1 MNPGGDGGGGLTATA
16 QVCGSCGAPSSPTAK
31 FCGECGARL
40 TRTTQSAEYKQV
52 TVLFADVVHS
62 MDIAAAVG
70 AERLRE
76 IMAELADCC
85 AAVVQH
91 FGGTVDKF
99 TGDGIM
105 AVFGAPVALEDHAV
119 RACLAGLGIQ
129 EQAKRLAVGVRD
141 RDGVELALRVGL
153 NSGQVIAGEIGS
165 GPFGYTAIGEQVG
178 MAQRMEAAAPPGG
191 VMLSGSTAR
200 LVEHAVILGD
210 PEMVGIK
217 GAVSP
222 VAARRLVA
230 IADHQARRSSEPTL
244 VGRRWELSTIAAILD
259 EAVDGAGSVVNVA
272 GPPGIGKSRLVR
284 EAAAIAAARGMEVMT
299 THCESHARDIPFH
312 ALARLLR
319 AGTQTTDL
327 DAEAARAQIRNRFR
341 DADPEDLVLFEDLLR
356 VRDPADVLPGIAA
369 DARRRRLTALINSAS
384 LDRGDPALYVIE
396 DAQWIDEA
404 SESMLA
410 DFLAVI
416 PRTPSVSL
424 ITCRPE
430 YRGALARVSGAH
442 TIALRPLSDAH
453 AAELATELLGA
464 DPSVA
469 SLAATV
475 AERAAGNPFFAE
487 EMVRDLAERGVLNGQ
502 LGAYQLRSQTADA
515 SVPATLQAAI
525 GARID
530 RLEST
535 AKRTINAASVI
546 GSVFDDDS
554 LKVFDEELDV
564 AALIEAELVDQVKFS
579 PRAAYAFRHPM
590 IRSVAYESQLKSDR
604 AQLHRRLGAA
614 IDQTDENASLI
625 AQHHEAAGDL
635 RAAFEWHMRAGT
647 WSNNRDNTAA
657 QTSWRSA
664 QMVADR
670 LAEHEP
676 DRVTMRIAPRTMLC
690 ATVVRSSGSFV
701 EAGFDELRDLCIAAG
716 DERSLAIGM
725 AGRVLELFF
734 QGRRREASQLA
745 TEHARLLESIGE
757 PTLTIALLGSAASIK
772 HETGEISEVLRL
784 AQRVIDLAHGDA
796 TKGPLQS
803 GSPLS
808 ISTALRGLA
817 RAYLGIGGWKD
828 DFRQA
833 VTMARPFEAVARTGA
848 MFHADIVATIN
859 GVVLPDETTLCET
872 AETLALAEESGE
884 DVALGLARAN
894 RGVALAY
901 GEDTSRE
908 LAVQLLAETRESAVQ
923 GRYSVT
929 GIQTADIV
937 LAQERMIAGDL
948 DGAIEVSRV
957 TADHLLDEGGLVWMP
972 AVTAVLVEALL
983 RRGRAEDFGEA
994 RQAVDRL
1001 AAAPMEPGLAVRD
1014 IFLLRLEALLARSRG
1029 DEVVY
1034 RNTRNRYRE
1043 MANAL
1048 GFEGHM
1054 KYAEAMP

>member
-1 MNPGGDGGGGLTATA
+1 MRVDPGGDGGGGLTATA
-16 QVCGSCGAPSSPTAK
+16 QVCGSCGAQSSPTAK

-129 EQAKRLAVGVRD
+129 EQAKRLAVGVHD

-165 GPFGYTAIGEQVG
+165 GPFGYTTIGEQVG
-178 MAQRMEAAAPPGG
+178 MAQRMEAVAPPGG
-191 VMLSGSTAR
+191 VMLSESTAR

-210 PEMVGIK
+210 PEMVDIK

-222 VAARRLVA
+222 VAARRLLA
-230 IADHQARRSSEPTL
+230 IADHRARRSSEPTL

-259 EAVDGAGSVVNVA
+259 EAVDGAGCVVNVA

-430 YRGALARVSGAH
+430 YRGALTRVSGAH

-453 AAELATELLGA
+453 AAELAAELLGA

-502 LGAYQLRSQTADA
+502 LGTYQLRSQAADA

-530 RLEST
+530 RLEPA
-535 AKRTINAASVI
+535 AKRTLNAASVI
-546 GSVFDDDS
+546 GTVFDDEV
-554 LKVFDEELDV
+554 LKALHDDV
-564 AALIEAELVDQVKFS
+564 DVDPLIEAELVDKVRFS
-579 PRAAYAFRHPM
+579 PRPGYAFRHPM
-590 IRSVAYESQLKSDR
+590 IRSVAYESQLRSDR
-604 AQLHRRLGAA
+604 AQLHGRLATA
-614 IDQTDENASLI
+614 IKQTDENASLI
-625 AQHHEAAGDL
+625 AQHYEAAGDL
-635 RAAFEWHMRAGT
+635 RTAFEWHMRAGA
-647 WSNNRDNTAA
+647 WLNNRDNTAA
-657 QTSWRSA
+657 HTSWRNA
-664 QMVADR
+664 QSVADQ
-670 LAEHEP
+670 LPADEP
-676 DRVTMRIAPRTMLC
+676 DRVTMRIAPRTLLC
-690 ATVVRSSGSFV
+690 ATVVRSSGSRV
-701 EAGFDELRDLCIAAG
+701 ESGFDELRDLCIAAG
-716 DERSLAIGM
+716 DKRSLAIGM

-734 QGRRREASQLA
+734 HARRREASQLA
-745 TEHARLLESIGE
+745 TEHAALLESIGD
-757 PTLTIALLGSAASIK
+757 PTLTIAVLGAAASVK

-784 AQRVIDLAHGDA
+784 AQRVIDLAHGDP
-796 TKGPLQS
+796 TMGGTLQS

-808 ISTALRGLA
+808 IATALHGLA
-817 RAYLGIGGWKD
+817 RSYLGIGGWKD
-828 DFRQA
+828 DFRRA

-859 GVVLPDETTLCET
+859 GIVLPDETTLRET
-872 AETLALAEESGE
+872 AESLTLAEQSGE
-884 DVALGLARAN
+884 DVALGLARCN
-894 RGVALAY
+894 RAVALVH
-901 GEDTSRE
+901 GEGTSRE
-908 LAVQLLAETRESAVQ
+908 LGVELLAETRATAVQ
-923 GRYSVT
+923 GGYSMT
-929 GIQTADIV
+929 GIQTIDVV
-937 LAQERMIAGDL
+937 LAQERLMSRDL
-948 DGAIEVSRV
+948 NAAIELSRV
-957 TADHLLDEGGLVWMP
+957 TADHLFDEGGLVGCRQSPRCWWRHCCDV
-972 AVTAVLVEALL
+972 AVPKISEKHGRRSTGWPPRPWNQALL
-983 RRGRAEDFGEA
+983 
-994 RQAVDRL
+994 
-1001 AAAPMEPGLAVRD
+1001 
-1014 IFLLRLEALLARSRG
+1014 
-1029 DEVVY
+1029 
-1034 RNTRNRYRE
+1034 
-1043 MANAL
+1043 
-1048 GFEGHM
+1048 
-1054 KYAEAMP
+1054 